1 VVPDDKDS
9 EVREALEQEQQS
21 MSGPLVSVIV
31 PTRNSGKTI
40 GACLESI
47 AAQSYPQVEII
58 VVDNSSEDD
67 TCLISRRYTDN
78 VFLHGPERSAQR
90 NYGASISKGEYL
102 LLPDS
107 DMRLSADVVE
117 HCVAKALAD
126 PAVKAIV
133 IPEESFGVGFWADCR
148 KLERSYY
155 KGVDWLEAAR
165 FFERGVFEEMGGY
178 DLRNTG
184 TEDFDLPQR
193 IKALYGQASNSR
205 VDAVIY
211 HNEQDMSLLEACRT
225 NYYQQG
231 ELPQAIQHIPEVRTL
246 LLGPREAF
254 QRPSPGPRDAL
265 HEGLRPR
272 CLGGRLPRRKGGGI
286 ISAGKTCLSSPG
298 SSGASGSRACRL
310 CCQRSSWSHARCAR
324 AV

>member
-1 VVPDDKDS
+1 
-9 EVREALEQEQQS
+9 
-21 MSGPLVSVIV
+21 
-31 PTRNSGKTI
+31 
-40 GACLESI
+40 
-47 AAQSYPQVEII
+47 
-58 VVDNSSEDD
+58 
-67 TCLISRRYTDN
+67 
-78 VFLHGPERSAQR
+78 
-90 NYGASISKGEYL
+90 
-102 LLPDS
+102 
-107 DMRLSADVVE
+107 MRLSADVVE

-225 NYYQQG
+225 NYYYGHNLDAYRRVDANKENFRKQYNIFRRYA
-231 ELPQAIQHIPEVRTL
+231 LFFSDPARLFKDP
-246 LLGPREAF
+246 LLG
-254 QRPSPGPRDAL
+254 
-265 HEGLRPR
+265 
-272 CLGGRLPRRKGGGI
+272 LGTLFMKVCDLGAWAAGFLVAKAAESFRR
-286 ISAGKTCLSSPG
+286 AR
-298 SSGASGSRACRL
+298 RA
-310 CCQRSSWSHARCAR
+310 
-324 AV
+324 